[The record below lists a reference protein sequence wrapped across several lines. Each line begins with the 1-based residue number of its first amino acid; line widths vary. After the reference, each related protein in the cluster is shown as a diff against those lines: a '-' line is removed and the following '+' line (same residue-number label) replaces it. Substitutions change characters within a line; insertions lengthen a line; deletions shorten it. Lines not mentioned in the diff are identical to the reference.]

1 MGVVSACTSSC
12 VVFLLFLFGTL
23 VASRTLG
30 VNLEGTSCLLLWA
43 HLRAC
48 RRQVVLLINCK
59 LYSVVK

>member
-12 VVFLLFLFGTL
+12 VVFVFFGL
-23 VASRTLG
+23 GLRTLG

-43 HLRAC
+43 HLQAC